1 VPSAINGTERRSV
14 PPLRTRSLSSDGT
27 EDCYVR
33 QRVMPLTVTAK
44 DQAGRIYQGSGLV
57 PRLLSIIL
65 LIRIMYIFHG
75 EDIIHV
81 LRRLRKIGRGRGLCP
96 QQERAAVPGC
106 GTSAISSSDDK
117 GDIQSE
123 RNNNTN
129 IRKITSVDN
138 RKHGPPPTRETFN
151 RECNRLH
158 RSTKGDAI
166 AIIER
171 WLRREWVVHLTSRV
185 VPRGT
190 VWWIF
195 RERV

>member
-1 VPSAINGTERRSV
+1 MIA
-14 PPLRTRSLSSDGT
+14 
-27 EDCYVR
+27 
-33 QRVMPLTVTAK
+33 AK

-81 LRRLRKIGRGRGLCP
+81 LRRLHKIGRGRGLCP

-129 IRKITSVDN
+129 IGKTTTTSVGD
-138 RKHGPPPTRETFN
+138 RRSRRGILFIWDYTGKQQQMPTSYDKGWYHCRTITKA
-151 RECNRLH
+151 
-158 RSTKGDAI
+158 STSNLKGG
-166 AIIER
+166 
-171 WLRREWVVHLTSRV
+171 
-185 VPRGT
+185 PRGT

-195 RERV
+195 RERVY